1 MATQERTRR
10 WSGLLYACAI
20 LSGAILAGRP
30 ALAADEGL
38 TPAVQAE
45 LQAMIDGSAGE
56 SNFTPPGPAID
67 PSSLKGKLIFTI
79 PSSTAIPF
87 CDVVDRQMD
96 DFAKRLGMRHEV
108 WQTQAQIGQWVQG
121 FSTAFAHNADLI
133 NVACGLDPSTVAPQ
147 IKEAISKGI
156 PVVAA
161 HTYALGQ
168 PTVPELSGIV
178 YGAYIKAAELEAAWV
193 ILQTKGKGDV
203 LVLTAPSTASSPF
216 IEKAIMGMFA
226 KYCPNCKVRASGVN
240 AADWASKVG
249 PTAQS
254 AILSDRNLDYIVPV
268 YDGMVQFLIPAIIT
282 TGSMGRVKVA
292 SFNATPAVLD
302 MIRTGNVVTYDPGE
316 DTGWL
321 AAAMLDQDMR
331 VLLKKPPIAEYFAGI
346 RGFTKANVQ
355 AAGTPAK
362 FGVGY
367 GDGAEK
373 GYEAL
378 WGLK

>member
-1 MATQERTRR
+1 M
-10 WSGLLYACAI
+10 GL
-20 LSGAILAGRP
+20 P
-30 ALAADEGL
+30 ARAADDGL
-38 TPAVQAE
+38 PQAVQTE

-56 SNFTPPGPAID
+56 TKFAAPGPAID
-67 PSSLKGKLIFTI
+67 PASLKGKLIFTI

-96 DFAKRLGMRHEV
+96 EFAKRLGMRHEV

-133 NVACGLDPSTVAPQ
+133 NVACGLDPSTVEPQ
-147 IKEAISKGI
+147 IKEAIAKGI

-168 PTVPELSGIV
+168 ASVPELTGIV
-178 YGAYIKAAELEAAWV
+178 YGAYIKAAELETAWV

-203 LVLTAPSTASSPF
+203 LVITAPSTANSPL

-226 KYCPNCKVRASGVN
+226 KYCPNCKVRVSGVN
-240 AADWASKVG
+240 AADWASKIG
-249 PTAQS
+249 PTVQS
-254 AILSDRNLDYIVPV
+254 AILSDRNLDYIIPI
-268 YDGMVQFLIPAIIT
+268 YDGMVQFAIPAIIT
-282 TGSMGRVKVA
+282 TGASGHVKIA

-302 MIRTGNVVTYDPGE
+302 MIRTGDIVTYDPGE
-316 DTGWL
+316 DTTWL
-321 AAAMLDQDMR
+321 AAAILDQDMR
-331 VLLKKPPIAEYFAGI
+331 VLLKKPLIADDFAGI
-346 RGFTKANVQ
+346 RGFTKTNVE

-367 GDGAEK
+367 GDQART

-378 WGLK
+378 WGVK